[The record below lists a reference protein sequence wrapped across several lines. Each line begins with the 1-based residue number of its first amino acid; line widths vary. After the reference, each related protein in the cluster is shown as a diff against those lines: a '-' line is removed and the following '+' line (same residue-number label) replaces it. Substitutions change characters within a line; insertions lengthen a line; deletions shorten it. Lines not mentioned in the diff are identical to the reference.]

1 MGPDSTANQG
11 QSVKPDSTAN
21 QGEVWDRALQL
32 IPVKYGTR

>member
-21 QGEVWDRALQL
+21 QGEVWDRALQ
-32 IPVKYGTR
+32 